1 MIDTN
6 ERPPFDDAVTFA
18 ALEKLLDAGR
28 VRDVSVVLQRY
39 TIWAA
44 QLADAGALTLKG
56 IEERLRILREI
67 ESTHGDGAA
76 MNLEHPAMI
85 RELNR
90 HAHKPFSERRHASR
104 RLPDLISDLDQK
116 PGQRAGLFR
125 N

>member
-1 MIDTN
+1 MRISGSGNLDGLK
-6 ERPPFDDAVTFA
+6 RAD
-18 ALEKLLDAGR
+18 LEGQGTCIR
-28 VRDVSVVLQRY
+28 
-39 TIWAA
+39 
-44 QLADAGALTLKG
+44 KG

-104 RLPDLISDLDQK
+104 HLPDLISDLDQK